1 MSFEELEGIV
11 HIPPKA
17 GPARWVFGDH
27 YTIKADKEN
36 THGSL
41 GLIEALVPPGGGPP
55 PHIHHDSDE
64 AFYLIEGELEISNEK
79 QRQIVGEGAF
89 VFVPRGKTHAFKNV
103 GDKPCKMLIIFT
115 PAGFERFFTE
125 LGVAAEEGVPAPEA
139 SQYAKDVEKA
149 QNIVARYAA
158 EYV

>member
-1 MSFEELEGIV
+1 MSFEESEDIV
-11 HIPPKA
+11 YIPPQA
-17 GPARWVFGDH
+17 GPKRWVFGDH

-55 PHIHHDSDE
+55 LHIHHDSDE

-79 QRQIVGEGAF
+79 LSQTVGAGAF
-89 VFVPRGKTHAFKNV
+89 IFVPRGKVHAFKNV
-103 GDKPCKMLIIFT
+103 SDAPCKMLIIFT
-115 PAGFERFFTE
+115 PGGFERFFKE
-125 LGVAAEEGVPAPEA
+125 LGVSADDGRPAPEA
-139 SQYAKDVEKA
+139 EQYAKDVEKA
-149 QNIVARYAA
+149 ERIVARYAA

>member
-1 MSFEELEGIV
+1 MSFEEFEGIV
-11 HIPPKA
+11 YIPPKA

-27 YTIKADKEN
+27 YTIKADEEN

-55 PHIHHDSDE
+55 LHIHHDTDE
-64 AFYLIEGELEISNEK
+64 AFYLIEGELEINNGKRS
-79 QRQIVGEGAF
+79 QVVGAGAF
-89 VFVPRGKTHAFKNV
+89 IFVPKGRTHAFKNI
-103 GDKPCKMLIIFT
+103 GDTPCKMLIIFT

-125 LGVAAEEGVPAPEA
+125 LGVPAEDGAPAPEA
-139 SQYAKDVEKA
+139 EQYAADVEKA
-149 QNIVARYAA
+149 QRIVARYGA

>member
-1 MSFEELEGIV
+1 MSFEESEGIV
-11 HIPPKA
+11 YIPPKA
-17 GPARWVFGDH
+17 GVSRWVFGDH

-55 PHIHHDSDE
+55 LHIHHDSDE
-64 AFYLIEGELEISNEK
+64 AFYLIDGELEISNE
-79 QRQIVGEGAF
+79 QRSEVVGTGAF
-89 VFVPRGKTHAFKNV
+89 IFVPRGKVHAFKNT

-125 LGVAAEEGVPAPEA
+125 LGVSGEGDMPAADAE
-139 SQYAKDVEKA
+139 QYARDLAKA
-149 QNIVARYAA
+149 ESIVARYAA
-158 EYV
+158 EYI